1 MGKTEFSG
9 HCKLFLSG
17 TLAFSI
23 FFIWKN
29 VRFSLFNILH
39 TLSLRLVLTVS
50 SYEHEYIYIYIYIYI
65 CVCVCVCVC
74 VYFTLSK
81 RKFCNYPEKL
91 NPYLFKYKTYCWYT
105 NC

>member
-50 SYEHEYIYIYIYIYI
+50 SYEHEYIYIYIYIYM
-65 CVCVCVCVC
+65 CVCVCV
-74 VYFTLSK
+74 FHS
-81 RKFCNYPEKL
+81 
-91 NPYLFKYKTYCWYT
+91 FKKKVLQLPREIKPLPI
-105 NC
+105 